1 MSDKARRMLEAQSTS
16 AATAAPFPPVT
27 LIICSRNRP
36 QLLWESVESVLRG
49 DEVPS
54 ELIVM
59 DQSDETHPILS
70 TLTQERGCQ
79 IRYERTRTLGE
90 CPAKNMAIRLARHDL
105 LVFTD
110 DDVIVLPDW
119 FGTLV
124 RALVGAGPRSVVTG
138 QVRPGEAQ
146 TPDGFAPTIMLEEV
160 PAVYEGRP
168 GEDVL
173 YPMNMAMYR
182 LAFETVGLFD
192 ERLGAG
198 GLFPG
203 AEDND
208 FGLRLLE
215 AGFRIVYVPKASLYH
230 RAWRT
235 AKDYLPLRWSY
246 GFGQGAFY
254 AKHLSFTDR
263 YILRRMRAD
272 MWRHI
277 YRLVRYPLVR
287 SRRQTA
293 ADGLYVLGV
302 LSGAAKWLITQRKT
316 G

>member
-1 MSDKARRMLEAQSTS
+1 MIDPANPIAL
-16 AATAAPFPPVT
+16 PPAS

-36 QLLWESVESVLRG
+36 QLLWESVESVLHG

-54 ELIVM
+54 EIIVM
-59 DQSDETHPILS
+59 DQSDEAHPILS
-70 TLTQERGCQ
+70 TLTQERGCV
-79 IRYERTRTLGE
+79 IRYERTNTRGE
-90 CPAKNMAIRLARHDL
+90 CPAKNIAIGLAQHDL

-110 DDVIVLPDW
+110 DDVLVQTDW

-124 RALVGAGPRSVVTG
+124 RALIDAGLRSVVTG
-138 QVRPGEAQ
+138 QVRPGAAL
-146 TPDGFAPTIMLEEV
+146 TLDGFAPTIMLDET
-160 PAVYEGRP
+160 PRIYEGRP

-173 YPMNMAMYR
+173 FPMNMAMYR
-182 LAFETVGLFD
+182 VAFETVGYFD

-203 AEDND
+203 SEDND
-208 FGLRLLE
+208 FGLRLME
-215 AGFRIVYVPKASLYH
+215 AGFRIVYVPQASLIH

-254 AKHLSFTDR
+254 AKHLNFRDR
-263 YILRRMRAD
+263 YILHRLWYD
-272 MWRHI
+272 VWRHT
-277 YRLVRYPLVR
+277 YRFIRYPLVR
-287 SRRQTA
+287 PRRETA

-302 LSGAAKWLITQRKT
+302 LYGAAKWLIIQRKIS
-316 G
+316 

>member
-1 MSDKARRMLEAQSTS
+1 MMEAPSTN
-16 AATAAPFPPVT
+16 AAPIAPLPPAT

-36 QLLWESVESVLRG
+36 QLLWESVESVLQG

-59 DQSDETHPILS
+59 DQSNEAHPILS

-79 IRYERTRTLGE
+79 IRYERTKTLGE
-90 CPAKNMAIRLARHDL
+90 CPAKNIAIQLADHDI

-110 DDVIVLPDW
+110 DDVIVLPNW
-119 FGTLV
+119 YGTLV
-124 RALVGAGPRSVVTG
+124 RALVDGGEHSVVTG

-146 TPDGFAPTIMLEEV
+146 TPDGFAPTIMLDEA

-173 YPMNMAMYR
+173 FPMNMAMYR

-198 GLFPG
+198 GPFPG

-208 FGLRLLE
+208 FGMRLLE
-215 AGFRIVYVPKASLYH
+215 AGFRIVYVPQASLYH

-235 AKDYLPLRWSY
+235 AEDYLPLRWSY

-254 AKHLSFTDR
+254 AKHLGFKDR
-263 YILRRMRAD
+263 YMLRRMWAD
-272 MWRHI
+272 VWRHA
-277 YRLVRYPLVR
+277 YRFVRYPLVR

-302 LSGAAKWLITQRKT
+302 LYGAAKWLITQRKIS
-316 G
+316 